1 MVDDYVA
8 VKHGRKRA
16 EYPHPVMKEV
26 LEETHGVMV
35 YQEQV
40 MRILERLG
48 GIELSSAYTCIK
60 AISKKKIETIAAF
73 REKFV
78 EGAKAKGLP
87 KSEAAELFGLIEK
100 FAGYGFNKSHST
112 AYALLAWQT
121 AYLKTHFPVEFM
133 AALLSGDITGRNFK
147 KKDALV
153 EHIED
158 CRRMGID
165 VAPPDVNASGV
176 DFTVAEGRILFGMSA
191 IKGCGVPAAQA
202 ILAERE
208 KGGPYRDLDNFCGR
222 LDPSVVNKTAVESL
236 AKAGALDSLGGHRA
250 AILAGIE
257 RALAAGASRL
267 ADRKS
272 GQKNLFDALEP
283 APASPSPAAKAAATS
298 SLPDVPPLTDLEMRS
313 HEKEVLGYYVHSHPL
328 AEYAGI
334 MSALCS
340 HGTADL
346 AGAKAK
352 SEVVIG
358 GLVAALKLS
367 NVKQPRPGSTHTRY
381 GMFDLEDMDGIVRS
395 ICWPEDYARLGAY
408 LQPDAVVVVSGSVD
422 RRAGSEETNLI
433 VNDLV
438 PIAEVWTKPVRQVTV
453 KLSEPLHDIGTLNQ
467 LAEILRRHAGPVSLR
482 LVLDLADGRR
492 VLLEADRHKVGWSHQ
507 LHAELQGLLGSGAV
521 RAAVSL
527 GKARSSE
534 NSRGENGRGGEGG
547 RRQAGGRN
555 PAGAR

>member
-1 MVDDYVA
+1 
-8 VKHGRKRA
+8 
-16 EYPHPVMKEV
+16 
-26 LEETHGVMV
+26 
-35 YQEQV
+35 
-40 MRILERLG
+40 
-48 GIELSSAYTCIK
+48 
-60 AISKKKIETIAAF
+60 
-73 REKFV
+73 
-78 EGAKAKGLP
+78 
-87 KSEAAELFGLIEK
+87 
-100 FAGYGFNKSHST
+100 
-112 AYALLAWQT
+112 
-121 AYLKTHFPVEFM
+121 
-133 AALLSGDITGRNFK
+133 
-147 KKDALV
+147 
-153 EHIED
+153 
-158 CRRMGID
+158 
-165 VAPPDVNASGV
+165 
-176 DFTVAEGRILFGMSA
+176 
-191 IKGCGVPAAQA
+191 
-202 ILAERE
+202 
-208 KGGPYRDLDNFCGR
+208 
-222 LDPSVVNKTAVESL
+222 
-236 AKAGALDSLGGHRA
+236 
-250 AILAGIE
+250 
-257 RALAAGASRL
+257 
-267 ADRKS
+267 
-272 GQKNLFDALEP
+272 
-283 APASPSPAAKAAATS
+283 
-298 SLPDVPPLTDLEMRS
+298 MRS

-367 NVKQPRPGSTHTRY
+367 NVKQARPGSTHTRY

-395 ICWPEDYARLGAY
+395 ICWPEDYARLGAF

-453 KLSEPLHDIGTLNQ
+453 KLTEPLHDIGTLNR
-467 LAEILRRHAGPVSLR
+467 LAEILRRHAGPIPLR

-492 VLLEADRHKVGWSHQ
+492 VLLEADRHTVGWSHQ
-507 LHAELQGLLGSGAV
+507 LHAELEGLLGPGAV

-534 NSRGENGRGGEGG
+534 GSRGENGRGGEGG

>member
-1 MVDDYVA
+1 
-8 VKHGRKRA
+8 
-16 EYPHPVMKEV
+16 
-26 LEETHGVMV
+26 
-35 YQEQV
+35 
-40 MRILERLG
+40 
-48 GIELSSAYTCIK
+48 
-60 AISKKKIETIAAF
+60 
-73 REKFV
+73 
-78 EGAKAKGLP
+78 
-87 KSEAAELFGLIEK
+87 
-100 FAGYGFNKSHST
+100 
-112 AYALLAWQT
+112 
-121 AYLKTHFPVEFM
+121 M

-191 IKGCGVPAAQA
+191 IKGCGVPASQA
-202 ILAERE
+202 ILVERQ

-257 RALAAGASRL
+257 RALTAGASRL

-283 APASPSPAAKAAATS
+283 APAAPSPAAKAAATS

-367 NVKQPRPGSTHTRY
+367 NVKQARPGSTHTRY

-395 ICWPEDYARLGAY
+395 ICWPEDYARLGAF

-453 KLSEPLHDIGTLNQ
+453 KLTDPLHDIGTLNQ
-467 LAEILRRHAGPVSLR
+467 LAEILRRHAGPIPLR

-492 VLLEADRHKVGWSHQ
+492 VLLEADRHTVAWSHQ
-507 LHAELQGLLGSGAV
+507 LHAELAGLLGPGAV

-534 NSRGENGRGGEGG
+534 GSRGENGRGGEGG

-555 PAGAR
+555 PVGAR